1 MNRWHMWLMA
11 RENNQTQTEVEGHI
25 PSHKLVHVMTGWLG
39 GVMVIID
46 NE

>member
-11 RENNQTQTEVEGHI
+11 RKNKQTQAEAEGHI
-25 PSHKLVHVMTGWLG
+25 PSHKLVYVMTGCLG